1 MYNQC
6 NITKFQIIHRL
17 YMDYSTFFESMKE
30 EKEKKFEINQTF
42 LEESFFCNITT
53 VRLQN
58 KYVFQIII
66 KTLLPED
73 L

>member
-1 MYNQC
+1 
-6 NITKFQIIHRL
+6 
-17 YMDYSTFFESMKE
+17 MDYSTFFESMKE